1 MKILE
6 LRLKNLNALYGEW
19 LIDFTHPE
27 FLANGIFALT
37 GPTGA
42 GKSTILDAIC
52 LALYGATPRL
62 GRITSDNEIMSRQTG
77 ECLAEVVFESQAGRF
92 RCTWQQRRA
101 NHKPDG
107 KLQSQHHEIAD
118 AITSKVLEGK
128 RSLIA
133 KLVEEKTGMD
143 FDRFTRSVLLAQGG
157 FDSFLKA
164 DPEKK
169 SSILEQ
175 ITGTR
180 IYSDISKR
188 VHERNSSELKTLEL
202 LKAEI
207 SGVELLT
214 TDQEATLNATLAT
227 EQQQETLLKQ
237 QHTSNQH
244 ALEWLNNKA
253 ILTSELEQL
262 AKDQN
267 QLEEKITAFQPEEAR
282 LKQAQQ
288 AALLASDYATL
299 QALRKQITDE
309 TTNLAT
315 TEQALPQL
323 EAKAAA
329 QQLHVKTAQ
338 KSLEAAKETQQET
351 APLIQKVRHL
361 DHAIAE
367 KTTQLNN
374 ATDYHGKQET
384 QLKHQKIAL
393 SQQQQH
399 YQTIEQQLTQANDY
413 LTQAAQDEWLIS
425 HLGAV
430 EVQLKSLE
438 EHQQSVFDLHQQLNI
453 AEKAVSQSSQQATT
467 QAQHTAA
474 AEQQLTAANQA
485 LQAGIKQLNNL
496 LNGRLLRE
504 YQAEKDSKQ
513 QELIYLNR
521 ISSLENQRQ
530 QLKDGEACPL
540 CGAKDHPFALGNIP
554 SPNAVEQAIQQLT
567 QLINQAADL
576 ETANKQLEQA
586 QYAAQN
592 QLANSQNAQQT
603 AAHNQALAHEKQQQ
617 LSAQVQQEQAQLKAH
632 TQHLTRQLAPL
643 GIQKIVPQQIN
654 ELLAAL
660 KNRLAAWQ
668 EHSSQKVLAE
678 NQLNSLGSE
687 ISRLNGMIE
696 TQIAALANSFNQQ
709 QTLVAD
715 WNKLSSDRQQLY
727 GNQDPTVVEQQ
738 LAAAIY
744 QAEQAVNFANAN
756 NQHAQQEFAA
766 ATAAFSNTQQRLAD
780 LQPQILRT
788 EQAFLIKAY
797 EQGFANEKAFI
808 HAQLS
813 PGQLQ
818 TLSSQAAQL
827 HDAATHIKARQQD
840 RQQRLTWQTAKQLT
854 TESLLNLELQQQQLA
869 EQLHALTS
877 KIHGYKHQLQANRDN
892 QAKLQEKQHLINQQM
907 LESYKWQQLHELI
920 GSADGKKFRNFAQ
933 GLTFE
938 LLIAHANRQLEKMT
952 DRYLLINHPEA
963 PLLLNVVDNYQAG
976 EIRSAK
982 NLSGGESFIVSLA
995 LALGLSKMASDKVQV
1010 DSLFLD
1016 EGFGTLDEEAL
1027 DTALDTLSGLQE
1039 EGKLIGIISHVKA
1052 LKERIATQ
1060 IEIVPQHG
1068 GRSQLT
1074 GPGCRQVVG

>member
-1 MKILE
+1 MKILS
-6 LRLKNLNALYGEW
+6 LRLKNLNSLYGEW
-19 LIDFTHPE
+19 LIDFTNPE

-42 GKSTILDAIC
+42 GKSTLLDAIC

-77 ECLAEVVFESQAGRF
+77 ECLAEVVFESQAGCF

-101 NHKPDG
+101 NNKSEG
-107 KLQSQHHEIAD
+107 KLQNQHHELAD
-118 AITSKVLEGK
+118 AITGKILENK
-128 RSLIA
+128 RSLVA

-188 VHERNSSELKTLEL
+188 VHERTSAELKTLEL

-207 SGVELLT
+207 SGVERLT
-214 TDQEATLNATLAT
+214 TDQEAALNAALAT
-227 EQQQETLLKQ
+227 DQQQEELLKQ

-244 ALEWLNNKA
+244 ALDWLNN
-253 ILTSELEQL
+253 LEQL
-262 AKDQN
+262 HQEIN
-267 QLEEKITAFQPEEAR
+267 QLNTDEQNLAAQISAFQPQQQR
-282 LKQAQQ
+282 LATAQQ
-288 AALLASDYATL
+288 ATLLASDYATL
-299 QALRKQITDE
+299 QALRQQITHE
-309 TTNLAT
+309 TTNLANT
-315 TEQALPQL
+315 QHALPQL
-323 EAKAAA
+323 ETKAAA
-329 QQLHVKTAQ
+329 QQLQVKTAQ
-338 KSLEAAKETQQET
+338 ESLEAAKETQQET
-351 APLIQKVRHL
+351 APLLQKVRAL
-361 DHAIAE
+361 DQTLADKKSQRDSAA
-367 KTTQLNN
+367 N
-374 ATDYHGKQET
+374 DYAVNEA
-384 QLKHQKIAL
+384 QLKHQQAAL
-393 SQQQQH
+393 SQQQQQH
-399 YQTIEQQLTQANDY
+399 QNIEQQLNHANHY

-425 HLGAV
+425 NLGAV

-438 EHQQSVFDLHQQLNI
+438 QRQQNVFDLHQQLSA
-453 AEKAVSQSSQQATT
+453 AEMALSQANQQVTT
-467 QAQHTAA
+467 QSQHTAA

-485 LQAGIKQLNNL
+485 LATGEHHLNTL
-496 LNGRLLRE
+496 LKGKLLRE
-504 YQAEKDSKQ
+504 YQAEKDNKQ

-540 CGAKDHPFALGNIP
+540 CGAKEHPFAQGNQP
-554 SPNAVEQAIQQLT
+554 TPNAVEQQIQQLT
-567 QLINQAADL
+567 QLISQAADL
-576 ETANKQLEQA
+576 EAANKQLEQA
-586 QYAAQN
+586 QYTAKS
-592 QLANSQNAQQT
+592 QLVNSQNAQQIAFNNQT
-603 AAHNQALAHEKQQQ
+603 AAHTKLQEVSQLTQQQ
-617 LSAQVQQEQAQLKAH
+617 QAQLKEH
-632 TQHLTRQLAPL
+632 THQITLQLAPL
-643 GIQKIVPQQIN
+643 GIQKISPQQIAK
-654 ELLAAL
+654 LLTTL

-668 EHSSQKVLAE
+668 AHSSQKVLAE
-678 NQLNSLGSE
+678 NQLNSMGSE
-687 ISRLNGMIE
+687 LSRLKGVIE
-696 TQIAALANSFNQQ
+696 TQTAALANRFNQH
-709 QTLVAD
+709 QTLAAD
-715 WNKLSSDRQQLY
+715 WNKINHERQQLY
-727 GNQDPTVVEQQ
+727 GNQNPTLVEQQ
-738 LAAAIY
+738 LATAIQ

-756 NQHAQQEFAA
+756 NQQAQQQL
-766 ATAAFSNTQQRLAD
+766 ATATATFSNTQQRLAD
-780 LQPQILRT
+780 LQPSLLST

-797 EQGFANEKAFI
+797 AAGFANESAFI
-808 HAQLS
+808 AARLNQE
-813 PGQLQ
+813 QLQ
-818 TLSSQAAQL
+818 ALSNQAAQL
-827 HDAATHIKARQQD
+827 HDAATHIKAQQQD
-840 RQQRLTWQTAKQLT
+840 RNQRLTQQTAKQLT
-854 TESLLNLELQQQQLA
+854 TESLVNLDIQQQQLA
-869 EQLHALTS
+869 EQLDTLTS
-877 KIHGYKHQLQANRDN
+877 KIYGYQYQLKTSRDN
-892 QAKLQEKQHLINQQM
+892 QAKLQEKQHLINQQT
-907 LESYKWQQLHELI
+907 LESDKWRQLHELI

-982 NLSGGESFIVSLA
+982 NLSGGESFIVSLT

-1027 DTALDTLSGLQE
+1027 DTALDTLAGLQE
-1039 EGKLIGIISHVKA
+1039 EGKLIGVISHVKA

-1074 GPGCRQVVG
+1074 GPGCRQGTH

>member
-6 LRLKNLNALYGEW
+6 LRLKNLNSLYGEW
-19 LIDFTHPE
+19 LIDFTQPE

-42 GKSTILDAIC
+42 GKSTILDTLC

-62 GRITSDNEIMSRQTG
+62 GRITSDNEIMSRQTS

-101 NHKPDG
+101 NNKTTG
-107 KLQSQHHEIAD
+107 KLQSQQHEIAD
-118 AITSKVLEGK
+118 AITGKILESK
-128 RSLIA
+128 RSLVV

-180 IYSDISKR
+180 IYTEISKR
-188 VHERNSSELKTLEL
+188 VHERNSAELKTLAL

-207 SGVELLT
+207 SGVELLDA
-214 TDQEATLNATLAT
+214 DQVAAVQAQLTA
-227 EQQQETLLKQ
+227 EQQQENLLKQ
-237 QHTSNQH
+237 QYTSNQH

-253 ILTSELEQL
+253 ILKSELEQL

-267 QLEEKITAFQPEEAR
+267 QLEEKITVFQPEEAR

-299 QALRKQITDE
+299 QALRKQTSHE
-309 TTNLAT
+309 TAHLAST
-315 TEQALPQL
+315 QEALPQL
-323 EAKAAA
+323 EEQAAA
-329 QQLHVKTAQ
+329 QELQVNTAQ
-338 KSLEAAKETQQET
+338 KSLEAAKATQRET
-351 APLIQKVRHL
+351 APLIQQVRAL
-361 DHAIAE
+361 DQTLAD
-367 KTTQLNN
+367 KKLQLDSAANN
-374 ATDYHGKQET
+374 YATNET
-384 QLKHQKIAL
+384 QLKQQQIAL
-393 SQQQQH
+393 SQQQQQH
-399 YQTIEQQLTQANDY
+399 QTIEQQLNQANHY
-413 LTQAAQDEWLIS
+413 LAQTAQDEWLVS

-438 EHQQSVFDLHQQLNI
+438 EHQQNVFNLHQQLNS
-453 AEKAVSQSSQQATT
+453 AESAVNQSNQQATS

-474 AEQQLTAANQA
+474 AEQHLTAAQQA
-485 LQAGIKQLNNL
+485 LTAGVQQLNNL
-496 LNGRLLRE
+496 LNGKLLRE

-530 QLKDGEACPL
+530 QLKDGQACPL
-540 CGAKDHPFALGNIP
+540 CGAKDHPFAQGNVP
-554 SPNAVEQAIQQLT
+554 TPNTVEQQIQQLT
-567 QLINQAADL
+567 QLINQATDL
-576 ETANKQLEQA
+576 EAANKKLEQT

-592 QLANSQNAQQT
+592 QLVSSQNAQQT
-603 AAHNQALAHEKQQQ
+603 AVDNQTLAHEKQQQ
-617 LSAQVQQEQAQLKAH
+617 LSAQVQQKQAELKAH
-632 TQHLTRQLAPL
+632 NQHLTSQLAPL

-654 ELLAAL
+654 ELLAVL

-668 EHSSQKVLAE
+668 EHSRQKALAE
-678 NQLNSLGSE
+678 SQLNNLGSE
-687 ISRLNGMIE
+687 ISRLNGIIE
-696 TQIAALANSFNQQ
+696 TQTATLANSWQQ
-709 QTLVAD
+709 RQTLD
-715 WNKLSSDRQQLY
+715 TEWNRLHQERQQLY
-727 GNQDPTVVEQQ
+727 GNQNPTIVEQQ
-738 LAAAIY
+738 LAAAI
-744 QAEQAVNFANAN
+744 QKAEQTVQLANTH
-756 NQHAQQEFAA
+756 NQQAQQLLA
-766 ATAAFSNTQQRLAD
+766 ATKTTVENTQQRLTKIQES
-780 LQPQILRT
+780 LLNT

-797 EQGFANEKAFI
+797 ELGFANEDAFI
-808 HAQLS
+808 AAKLS
-813 PGQLQ
+813 QEQLQ
-818 TLSSQAAQL
+818 TLNNQATQL
-827 HDAATHIKARQQD
+827 HDQSIHIKAQQQD
-840 RQQRLTWQTAKQLT
+840 RNQRLAEEQTKQLT
-854 TESLLNLELQQQQLA
+854 EYSFAALEEQQEQLA
-869 EQLHALTS
+869 EQLQTLTS
-877 KIHGYKHQLQANRDN
+877 NIHGYKHQLQANQIN
-892 QAKLQEKQHLINQQM
+892 QAKLQEKQHLISQQAI
-907 LESYKWQQLHELI
+907 ESDKWQQLHELI

-952 DRYLLINHPEA
+952 DRYLLMNDPEE

-976 EIRSAK
+976 EIRSSK
-982 NLSGGESFIVSLA
+982 NLSGGESFIISLA

-1027 DTALDTLSGLQE
+1027 DTALETLAGLQE
-1039 EGKLIGIISHVKA
+1039 EGKLIGVISHVKA

-1060 IEIVPQHG
+1060 ISVVPQHG